1 MGAQRTADFLIVG
14 QGLAGTVAAFHL
26 LQRGQSVLVV
36 DNHHLNCASKVA
48 AGLYNPFV
56 FKWITK
62 SWMADEL
69 LQELETT
76 YRRMETLLGI
86 KFFHPTGIERI
97 IASNNEQKQW
107 ERKSQRPDVA
117 AHIKSNQP
125 PLPVPEKGFGR
136 VQISTAGWLDLRT
149 MLSAFRAYLLDN
161 DWLIEEPFVHD
172 EMVVGSPNSY
182 RNISCSSLL
191 FCEGAGVMNNPYF
204 RDLDWKHTKG
214 EVLDVSM
221 PSPELSRC
229 LNYGQFIVPLGGQ
242 NYRTGTTYNWDVL
255 DFEPSDEAREKILRN
270 HEAFFGSRPE
280 VLDQKAGVRPT
291 SSDRRPFAGKH
302 PSHPSIAIL
311 NGTGSKGVMLAPWS
325 SRQLIDHLL
334 DGLPLHPEIDVS
346 RNIGGDA

>member
-1 MGAQRTADFLIVG
+1 MASNRTVDVLIVG

-26 LQRGQSVLVV
+26 IQRGKSVLVV
-36 DNHHLNCASKVA
+36 DNHHHNCASKVA

-69 LQELETT
+69 LPELENT
-76 YRRMETLLGI
+76 YMAMESMLGA

-97 IASNNEQKQW
+97 IASSNEQKQW

-117 AHIKSNQP
+117 SHIDSNFQ
-125 PLPVPEKGFGR
+125 PLPVPDKGFGR

-149 MLSAFRAYLLDN
+149 MLSAFRAYLSEN
-161 DWLIEEPFVHD
+161 DWLIEESFMHD
-172 EMVVGSPNSY
+172 ELHVGSPNVY
-182 RNISCSSLL
+182 RDISCSHVL
-191 FCEGAGVMNNPYF
+191 FCEGAGVMNNPFF

-221 PSPELSRC
+221 PAPELSRC

-242 NYRTGTTYNWDVL
+242 QHRTGTTYNWDVL
-255 DFEPSDEAREKILRN
+255 DFEPSEEAREKILRN
-270 HEAFFGSRPE
+270 HEAYFGARPE
-280 VLDQKAGVRPT
+280 VKEHRAGVRPT
-291 SSDRRPFAGKH
+291 SADRRPFAGKH

-311 NGTGSKGVMLAPWS
+311 NATGSKGVMLAPWS
-325 SRQLIDHLL
+325 SRQLVEHLL
-334 DGLPLHPEIDVS
+334 DGRPLHPEIDVA
-346 RNIGGDA
+346 RKIGGDA